1 MLINVSKQHKLTFSD
16 FKVNEI
22 IVLAISQHVEF
33 ALNEKVQV
41 GNDQEKA
48 IRKKFPL
55 QKLRRKKQID
65 N

>member
-1 MLINVSKQHKLTFSD
+1 MLINVLSSRINISD

-33 ALNEKVQV
+33 ALNVKVQV
-41 GNDQEKA
+41 GNDQEKGQSE
-48 IRKKFPL
+48 RNSHSK
-55 QKLRRKKQID
+55 